1 MNLQHCKTYKL
12 TYISCWWS
20 LVSFCKQIYKYL
32 IYLSFLGAG
41 IQYTEPNSN
50 YFITQGREKIIQ
62 NRFMSFKLKTCSTA
76 YVLLGAVK
84 LKDLC
89 SYNIVINDLNGEL
102 YSISYGDIIYES
114 RQPVLHCDIYT
125 DLFITW
131 DDYAITVTLGLKSN
145 GSVLGTWSPLFFFF
159 ALYLWY

>member
-1 MNLQHCKTYKL
+1 M
-12 TYISCWWS
+12 
-20 LVSFCKQIYKYL
+20 
-32 IYLSFLGAG
+32 SFLGAG
-41 IQYTEPNSN
+41 IQYTEPNNN

-84 LKDLC
+84 LKDVC

-102 YSISYGDIIYES
+102 YSIHYGDIIYES

-145 GSVLGTWSPLFFFF
+145 GSVLGKWSPLFGLPCIFDIRLRTTDKGEWIFNTIGKTITIKTIT
-159 ALYLWY
+159 L

>member
-1 MNLQHCKTYKL
+1 
-12 TYISCWWS
+12 
-20 LVSFCKQIYKYL
+20 
-32 IYLSFLGAG
+32 
-41 IQYTEPNSN
+41 
-50 YFITQGREKIIQ
+50 
-62 NRFMSFKLKTCSTA
+62 MSFKLKTCSTA

-84 LKDLC
+84 LKDMC

-102 YSISYGDIIYES
+102 YSIHYGDIIYES

-145 GSVLGTWSPLFFFF
+145 GSVLGTWSPLFFWPCIFDIRLRTTDKGEWIF
-159 ALYLWY
+159 NIIGKTITIKTITL